1 MGIQSINQL
10 QPGAQPETAI
20 QSQPI
25 QETITLI
32 SHTLCPY
39 VQRAAIVLAEKG
51 IEFEREYIDLANKP
65 DWFLNISPLGKT
77 PVLLIGQQAIFESSA
92 ICEYLDDVFKPG
104 LHPEDPIARARHRGW
119 LEFGSATLNAI
130 GSYYNAKDSRQLNL
144 QAELI
149 QQKFELLEAEVSD
162 GPFFS
167 GQHFS
172 MVDAVFAPVFRYF
185 DLFDQISGIDFFASV
200 PKVKQWRNHLS
211 RCESVQQA
219 VAENYTQMLAEFVLK
234 RQSELSKKVPNELQL
249 P

>member
-1 MGIQSINQL
+1 MSIQYINPS
-10 QPGAQPETAI
+10 QPSTQSETAT
-20 QSQPI
+20 QSQTV

-51 IEFEREYIDLANKP
+51 IEFERVYIDLANKP
-65 DWFLNISPLGKT
+65 DWFLSISPLGKT

-104 LHPEDPIARARHRGW
+104 LHPDDPITRARHRGW
-119 LEFGSATLNAI
+119 MEFGSAILNVI
-130 GSYYNAKDSRQLNL
+130 GSYYNAKDAHQLNH

-149 QQKFELLEAEVSD
+149 QQKFEQLEAEIGD

-167 GQHFS
+167 GQRFS

-185 DLFDQISGIDFFASV
+185 DLFDQISEVDFFTSAPRV
-200 PKVKQWRNHLS
+200 RQWRNHLS
-211 RCESVQQA
+211 HCESVQQA
-219 VAENYTQMLAEFVLK
+219 VAENYTQMLAEFVLR

-249 P
+249 S